1 MINPSQLVTALQSV
15 QESRESHVPDKSSLK
30 ELLAANEDLFEVYM
44 LKDMLKQLW
53 AYTYKESASKIL
65 NKWIGLAEATGIGE
79 LKRSAKG
86 LGRARGGGLLLYCYH
101 RITSAKVEAFNGAS
115 IRISVKACGYNDLE
129 YF

>member
-86 LGRARGGGLLLYCYH
+86 LGRARGGGFFYTA
-101 RITSAKVEAFNGAS
+101 IIV
-115 IRISVKACGYNDLE
+115 
-129 YF
+129 